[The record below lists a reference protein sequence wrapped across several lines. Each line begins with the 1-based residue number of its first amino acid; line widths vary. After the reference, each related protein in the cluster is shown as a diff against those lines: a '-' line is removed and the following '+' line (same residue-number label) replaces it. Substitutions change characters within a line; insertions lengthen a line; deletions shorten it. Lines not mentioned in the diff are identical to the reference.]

1 MKNRNYVFY
10 GVLSLCLGWTML
22 SAQEV
27 RTVKENFL
35 FLQEP
40 RQTFQLVE
48 KEDSLHLMMDFYIPS
63 YLIQSHQAWNVIPE
77 VVAGENKQI
86 FPSILI
92 NGKKRSAYY
101 QRRLLFKDKKL
112 ISGRPLLAGEI
123 ESGKYTHVSYLYA
136 IPYESW
142 MDTASLS
149 LQQIFYSCR
158 GKEEKYVV
166 GNLTNVQT
174 QPYI

>member
-92 NGKKRSAYY
+92 NGK
-101 QRRLLFKDKKL
+101 
-112 ISGRPLLAGEI
+112 
-123 ESGKYTHVSYLYA
+123 
-136 IPYESW
+136 
-142 MDTASLS
+142 
-149 LQQIFYSCR
+149 
-158 GKEEKYVV
+158 
-166 GNLTNVQT
+166 NVRH
-174 QPYI
+174 IIREDCFLKIKN